1 MNDAAL
7 IGYVNCS
14 EYRKKTLEYLDN
26 KSTTP
31 TNIAKGINI
40 LPNHISKV
48 LKELSLKGLIQC
60 LNPEA
65 RKGRIYEI
73 TEVGRKVN
81 KDVKKL

>member
-1 MNDAAL
+1 MNYAEL
-7 IGYVNCS
+7 IGYINS
-14 EYRKKTLEYLDN
+14 SKYREKALDYLSKKRN
-26 KSTTP
+26 TP
-31 TNIAKGINI
+31 TNIAKNTGIRV
-40 LPNHISKV
+40 NHISKV
-48 LKELSLKGLIQC
+48 LKELSVKGLIQC

>member
-1 MNDAAL
+1 MNYAELVGYINSSKYREKAL
-7 IGYVNCS
+7 DYLN
-14 EYRKKTLEYLDN
+14 KKRN
-26 KSTTP
+26 TP
-31 TNIAKGINI
+31 TNIAKNTGIRV
-40 LPNHISKV
+40 NHISKV
-48 LKELSLKGLIQC
+48 LKELSVKGLIQC

>member
-1 MNDAAL
+1 MNYADL
-7 IGYVNCS
+7 VGYVSCS
-14 EYRKKTLEYLDN
+14 EYRVKTLDYLSE

-31 TNIAKGINI
+31 TNIAKGVDI